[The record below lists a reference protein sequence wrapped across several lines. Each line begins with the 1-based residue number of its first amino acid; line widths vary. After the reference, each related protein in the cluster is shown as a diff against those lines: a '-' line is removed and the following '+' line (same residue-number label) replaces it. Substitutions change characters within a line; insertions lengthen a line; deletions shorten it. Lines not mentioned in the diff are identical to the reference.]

1 MAAKLVLVGGGTM
14 GSALLEGLLE
24 AGTLQAG
31 EVIVVEPAADRR
43 EAATDRFPGVT
54 AVSALELDQVD
65 EGTSAILAVKPDQ
78 AEGALRATGAAGVR
92 RVLSVVAGLSTQR
105 LENVLPEGAV
115 VVRAMP
121 NTPSLVGAGVSAIS
135 GGSHA
140 TASDL
145 AWAEELLGSVGVV
158 VRVAERHQDAV
169 TGVSGSGPAYL
180 FMIAE
185 ALIDAGVAAGLPHG
199 VARTLV
205 VETMLGS
212 AKLMA
217 ETGEDPA
224 TLRAQVTSPGGT
236 TAAGLRALE
245 ARAVRSAMLE
255 AVMSAVERSRNLGR

>member
-1 MAAKLVLVGGGTM
+1 MGT
-14 GSALLEGLLE
+14 ALLEGLLA
-24 AGTLQAG
+24 AGTLSAA
-31 EVIVVEPAADRR
+31 EVVVVEPAADRR
-43 EAATDRFPGVT
+43 EAVGDRFAGIGT
-54 AVSALELDQVD
+54 VSALELDQVD
-65 EGTSAILAVKPDQ
+65 EATSAILAVKPDQ

-105 LENVLPEGAV
+105 LENVLPEGSV

-140 TASDL
+140 TAADL

-169 TGVSGSGPAYL
+169 TGISGSGPAYL
-180 FMIAE
+180 FLIAE
-185 ALIDAGVAAGLPHG
+185 SLIDAAVAAGLPHG